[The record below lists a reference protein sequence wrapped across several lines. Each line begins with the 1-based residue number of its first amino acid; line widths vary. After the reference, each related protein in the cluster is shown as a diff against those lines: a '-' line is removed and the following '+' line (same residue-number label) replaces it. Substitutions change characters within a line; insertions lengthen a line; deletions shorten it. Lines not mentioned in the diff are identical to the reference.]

1 MKKTITLAQVANWV
15 GSDFTREDSL
25 KLLTEIANGEYAPEQ
40 FASDIIASI
49 DATDVGDTNQVVW
62 EQLNGALFDLT
73 EGDPSD
79 AIPAIEDCIAR
90 LETVREKQ

>member
-1 MKKTITLAQVANWV
+1 MTELDSTLQV
-15 GSDFTREDSL
+15 
-25 KLLTEIANGEYAPEQ
+25 I
-40 FASDIIASI
+40 
-49 DATDVGDTNQVVW
+49 W

>member
-1 MKKTITLAQVANWV
+1 MTELDSTLQV
-15 GSDFTREDSL
+15 L
-25 KLLTEIANGEYAPEQ
+25 
-40 FASDIIASI
+40 
-49 DATDVGDTNQVVW
+49 W